1 MEPRVIRVF
10 ISSTFRD
17 LDEER
22 NYLVRKVFPETN
34 AFLDDKQVNEIDLRW
49 GITDEQSRQK
59 RVVDLCLKYLYES
72 RPFFVGIIGER
83 YGSIASP
90 NNIELSPLVEEVYPR
105 IHEDLNK
112 GLSITEIEIIN
123 GALRATKD
131 NRPHA
136 IFFVK
141 HTDKPYD
148 GEDDEKFLKLQD
160 LKQRIINQTTYPVYE
175 YKELKDLDKVRDFIL
190 EKLGKP
196 FDQTH
201 IEPHDEIQIM
211 YNQCFKQL
219 NAYRNIVPDKLSI
232 LDKLMPYIERAKPLT
247 VLEGMEGAGKSTLV
261 AQLGQNYNKTD
272 RLFVHLYGNVVN
284 IPATNSMFVSFFLY
298 TAKQILQQQYEN
310 KSLQKGIKGWIVRN
324 FKKVNLDI
332 VEELV
337 WLIGQTKWCIVLDD
351 IGSLRLHTISPMLYI
366 VPVIENGFAYIEQ
379 RYQIKVD
386 YRILVVQNTNSIYN
400 LCAGNFEKYI
410 MPLGNT
416 IDATM
421 FINNYLSSY
430 SKSLTK
436 EQLHS
441 LQNSLIRIHPRSLT
455 LMLEYMREWGSHEQM
470 TQFIQQ
476 VLTYNKTTD
485 VYSLFIKQARN
496 NIVNDGLRKVAGLIT
511 IFSYGLNKSYIYEL
525 SGMSNIDFHNA
536 WSCLSKLTYEGPN
549 GAIHWV
555 NDSIANY
562 ISDEFNLNNEKFK
575 LKIAQECCE
584 FIGKRIKTLYTP
596 EKLFD
601 DINSN
606 IWFYLNDFTSSFPP
620 TLWQEYSEKLWPLR
634 IKALDE
640 FSQSMYQM
648 RLVAFLKDRGCLQLN
663 YVRKFVYPAKL
674 RNYVKSGIEMEH
686 HLQEKSKN
694 RVSEG
699 KIIVK
704 KIESAK
710 REFYSK
716 SANMIM
722 RYRLPAQFEV
732 LCYLESLIICRDW
745 KQLEEELINPEI
757 INYVWQT
764 SVYLDC
770 WNIAIKEGEISIIQP
785 NVQNNDKMLYIS
797 YALRNANGIKFYSK
811 KTNNHINSTNK

>member
-22 NYLVRKVFPETN
+22 NYLVRKVFPEINTL
-34 AFLDDKQVNEIDLRW
+34 LDDVQINEVDLRW

-123 GALRATKD
+123 GALRATDD

-160 LKQRIINQTTYPVYE
+160 LKQRILNQTTYPVYE

-190 EKLGKP
+190 KKLGKP

-201 IEPHDEIQIM
+201 IKSHNEIQIM

-219 NAYRNIVPDKLSI
+219 NAYRNIVPDNLSI
-232 LDKLMPYIERAKPLT
+232 LDQLMPYIEHAKPLT

-261 AQLGQNYNKTD
+261 AQLGQNYNKAD
-272 RLFVHLYGNVVN
+272 RLFVHLYGNIVN

-298 TAKQILQQQYEN
+298 TAKQILQKQYEN
-310 KSLQKGIKGWIVRN
+310 KSSQKGIKGWVVRN

-337 WLIGQTKWCIVLDD
+337 WLIGQTKWCVVLDD
-351 IGSLRLHTISPMLYI
+351 IGSLRLHTISPMLY
-366 VPVIENGFAYIEQ
+366 VLPVIENGFAYIEQ
-379 RYQIKVD
+379 RFHIKVN

-400 LCAGNFEKYI
+400 LSAGNFEKFI

-416 IDATM
+416 IDATK

-441 LQNSLIRIHPRSLT
+441 LQHSLIRIHPRSLT
-455 LMLEYMREWGSHEQM
+455 LMLKYMREWSSHQQM

-496 NIVNDGLRKVAGLIT
+496 MIDNDGLRKLAGLIT
-511 IFSYGLNKSYIYEL
+511 IFSYGLNKSYLYEL
-525 SGMSNIDFHNA
+525 SKMSDIDFNNA
-536 WSCLSKLTYEGPN
+536 WSCLSQLTYEEPN
-549 GAIHWV
+549 GAIHWI
-555 NDSIANY
+555 NDTIAY
-562 ISDEFNLNNEKFK
+562 YLIDVFNLNEGEFK
-575 LKIAQECCE
+575 LRLALECYE
-584 FIGKRIKTLYTP
+584 LIGKRIKNLFTP
-596 EKLFD
+596 EKLFYD
-601 DINSN
+601 VTKGF
-606 IWFYLNDFTSSFPP
+606 WWLYWGDFLISFPP
-620 TLWQEYSEKLWPLR
+620 TIRSEYEKKVMPVLHNKNLEM
-634 IKALDE
+634 IYLG
-640 FSQSMYQM
+640 YQH
-648 RLVAFLKDRGCLQLN
+648 AFLQDKCLLKLD
-663 YVRKFVYPAKL
+663 YIKKHVYPALQNRYIRQIFEKTTMNDKSQGMQKL
-674 RNYVKSGIEMEH
+674 AHSFYHSI
-686 HLQEKSKN
+686 LLKN
-694 RVSEG
+694 SDFMSDAYKFPVRTPSQ
-699 KIIVK
+699 
-704 KIESAK
+704 S
-710 REFYSK
+710 
-716 SANMIM
+716 
-722 RYRLPAQFEV
+722 EV
-732 LCYLESLIICRDW
+732 LCYLESIIICRDW

-770 WNIAIKEGEISIIQP
+770 WNIAIKEGGISIIQP
-785 NVQNNDKMLYIS
+785 NAQNHDKMLYIS
-797 YALRNANGIKFYSK
+797 YALRNVDGIKFYSK

>member
-1 MEPRVIRVF
+1 MEPIVIRVF

-34 AFLDDKQVNEIDLRW
+34 EFLDDKQVNEIDLRW

-123 GALRATKD
+123 GALRATED

-141 HTDKPYD
+141 HTDIPYD

-160 LKQRIINQTTYPVYE
+160 LKQRILNQTTYPVYE

-190 EKLGKP
+190 EKLGEP
-196 FDQTH
+196 FNQTH
-201 IEPHDEIQIM
+201 TKSHDEIQIM

-219 NAYRNIVPDKLSI
+219 NAYRNIVPDNLSI
-232 LDKLMPYIERAKPLT
+232 LDQLMPYIERAKPLT

-298 TAKQILQQQYEN
+298 TAKQILQKQYEN
-310 KSLQKGIKGWIVRN
+310 KSSQKGIKGWVVRN

-332 VEELV
+332 DEELV
-337 WLIGQTKWCIVLDD
+337 WLIGQTKWCVVLDD
-351 IGSLRLHTISPMLYI
+351 IGSIRLHTISPMLYI
-366 VPVIENGFAYIEQ
+366 LPVIENGFAYIEQ
-379 RYQIKVD
+379 RFHIKVD

-400 LCAGNFEKYI
+400 LSAGNFEKYI

-416 IDATM
+416 IDATK
-421 FINNYLSSY
+421 FINNYLSRY

-436 EQLHS
+436 EQFHS
-441 LQNSLIRIHPRSLT
+441 LQNSLIRLHPRSLT
-455 LMLEYMREWGSHEQM
+455 LMLKYMREWGSHKQM
-470 TQFIQQ
+470 TQFTQQ
-476 VLTYNKTTD
+476 VLNYNKTTD
-485 VYSLFIKQARN
+485 VYSLFIMQARN
-496 NIVNDGLRKVAGLIT
+496 MIDNDGLRKLAGLIT
-511 IFSYGLNKSYIYEL
+511 IFSYGIKKLYLFEL
-525 SGMSNIDFHNA
+525 SGISNNYNFDYA
-536 WSCLSKLTYEGPN
+536 WSCLSKLTYEEPN
-549 GAIHWV
+549 GAIHWL

-562 ISDEFNLNNEKFK
+562 ISDAFNLNDKSFK
-575 LKIAQECCE
+575 LKIAQECYE
-584 FIGKRIKTLYTP
+584 FIGKRIKPLYTP
-596 EKLFD
+596 EKFFES
-601 DINSN
+601 INKN
-606 IWFYLNDFTSSFPP
+606 PYLYLNCFTDSFPES
-620 TLWQEYSEKLWPLR
+620 LRLEYHEKIQPMR
-634 IKALDE
+634 IKALKSMNP
-640 FSQSMYQM
+640 FSDDMYKM
-648 RLVAFLKDRGCLQLN
+648 LLLAFLKDKGCFQID
-663 YVRKFVYPAKL
+663 YIKKYVYPIGLWLYIHNGLELERWKTT
-674 RNYVKSGIEMEH
+674 RTKG
-686 HLQEKSKN
+686 EKSIDFFK
-694 RVSEG
+694 SY
-699 KIIVK
+699 
-704 KIESAK
+704 SAK
-710 REFYSK
+710 FLSNNYETIAYWRT
-716 SANMIM
+716 
-722 RYRLPAQFEV
+722 PTQWEV
-732 LCYLESLIICRDW
+732 LCYLESIIICRDW
-745 KQLEEELINPEI
+745 KQLEIELINPEI

-770 WNIAIKEGEISIIQP
+770 WNIAIKEGGISIIQP
-785 NVQNNDKMLYIS
+785 STQNHDKMLYIS
-797 YALRNANGIKFYSK
+797 YALRNADGIKFYSK
-811 KTNNHINSTNK
+811 KNNNHINTTNK